1 MLPSRDELKIKRLS
15 LRIRGLNSAC
25 SVLIASRF
33 RASFPDGS
41 FPVKLVLGFGAYRI
55 SKDPQ
60 LSIPEGTQ
68 VKIEDLLTGVVF
80 DLTTSE
86 SFSFKVNRT
95 IAERFVIHIDRPR
108 SK

>member
-33 RASFPDGS
+33 RAS